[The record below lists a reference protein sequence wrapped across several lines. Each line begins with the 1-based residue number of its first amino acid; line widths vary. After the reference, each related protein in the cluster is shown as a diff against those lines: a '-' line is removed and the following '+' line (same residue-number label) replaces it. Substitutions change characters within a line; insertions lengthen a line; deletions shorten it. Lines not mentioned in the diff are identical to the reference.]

1 MYSDS
6 RYLRQRACI
15 GLSVVAQAILN
26 PVRYPDVPVSDDPG
40 GWRRS
45 VDLSLSRNRRP
56 SRLAERR
63 AQAVCR
69 EHSTSMKNR
78 RPRNERIR

>member
-15 GLSVVAQAILN
+15 GLSVLAQAILN
-26 PVRYPDVPVSDDPG
+26 PVRYPDVLVSNDPG

-45 VDLSLSRNRRP
+45 ADLPLSRSRQS

-63 AQAVCR
+63 TQAVCR
-69 EHSTSMKNR
+69 EHRTFHEKPETSQ
-78 RPRNERIR
+78 

>member
-26 PVRYPDVPVSDDPG
+26 PVRYATRMSRCRTILAAGGGPSLVSDPATQPVGRKTNPSCLPG
-40 GWRRS
+40 T
-45 VDLSLSRNRRP
+45 P
-56 SRLAERR
+56 HFHEKP
-63 AQAVCR
+63 
-69 EHSTSMKNR
+69 ETSQ
-78 RPRNERIR
+78 